1 MIISHCKDN
10 QNMVIYE
17 MKIGKKKKK
26 EEGFLL
32 FAWEKMALTSSESVS
47 SELGFI

>member
-1 MIISHCKDN
+1 MILLLILFN
-10 QNMVIYE
+10 TVIYE

-32 FAWEKMALTSSESVS
+32 FA
-47 SELGFI
+47 